1 MDFVTGLPISDGHD
15 AIWVVIDRSTK
26 MRHLVPCSTTVDAKE
41 LANLFIMNIFRLHG
55 LPDSIIS
62 DRGPQFASRFWKYL
76 CNSLHIEPHLST
88 AFHPQTDGQTERI
101 NSVMEQYLRAY
112 VNYQQD
118 NWAQYLPLA
127 EFAANNHVSE
137 TTGLSP
143 FFVNYGMH
151 PKLDFEPDLRVDNP
165 EEGQAQSLT
174 RLLAEIHDFAKA
186 EMAYAQDRQREYAD
200 NHRMPAPSYLP
211 GDKVWLNARNLRTNH
226 PSRKLDNRRH
236 GPFTVIKEVGKY
248 AYQLDLPTTMDVHPV
263 FHVSLLEP
271 TRGDPLPGQHLPP
284 PEPVVVDGES
294 EYEVEEVVD
303 SRVFQRQL

>member
-1 MDFVTGLPISDGHD
+1 MDFVTGLPVSEGHD
-15 AIWVVIDRSTK
+15 AIWVVIDRLTK
-26 MRHLVPCSTTVDAKE
+26 MRHFVPCSTTVDAKE
-41 LANLFIMNIFRLHG
+41 LANLFVTNIFRLHG

-76 CNSLHIEPHLST
+76 CNSLRIEPRLST
-88 AFHPQTDGQTERI
+88 TFHPETDGQTERT

-112 VNYQQD
+112 INYQQD

-143 FFVNYGMH
+143 FFANYGMH
-151 PKLDFEPDLRVDNP
+151 PKLNLEPDLRIDNP
-165 EEGQAQSLT
+165 EEVQAQSLT

-186 EMAYAQDRQREYAD
+186 EIAYAQDQQREYAD

-236 GPFTVIKEVGKY
+236 GPFTIIKEVRKY
-248 AYQLDLPTTMDVHPV
+248 AYQLDLPATMDIHLV

-271 TRGDPLPGQHLPP
+271 T
-284 PEPVVVDGES
+284 
-294 EYEVEEVVD
+294 
-303 SRVFQRQL
+303 